1 MTPANILIIEDD
13 PAILRVVKDN
23 FVTRGYRVQ
32 TARNG
37 EEGLDAA
44 LNGRPDLIIL
54 DIMLPKIN
62 GFEICRA
69 VRAEKLEMPILM
81 LTAKGQ
87 EEDIVRGLE
96 LGADDYIT
104 KPFSVR
110 ELMARAQAFL
120 RRYQAG
126 AAPCYK
132 FGRFQLDTVSH
143 RLLKDGVE
151 VPLTT
156 KEFRLLEYFLQRPG
170 RAFTRD
176 SIMNAVWGNTVMVTA
191 RSVDRCVTTLRSKI
205 EPDPHRPTFIHTIR
219 EIGYRFESGPTD
231 AAD

>member
-13 PAILRVVKDN
+13 PTILRVVKDN
-23 FVTRGYRVQ
+23 FVSRGYRVR

-37 EEGLDAA
+37 EEGLEAA
-44 LNGRPDLIIL
+44 LNGGADLIIL
-54 DIMLPKIN
+54 DIMLPKVN

-110 ELMARAQAFL
+110 ELLARAQAFL
-120 RRYQAG
+120 RRSRAG
-126 AAPCYK
+126 AAPSYK
-132 FGRFQLDTVSH
+132 FGPCELDTVSH
-143 RLLKDGVE
+143 RLLKDGEE
-151 VPLTT
+151 VPLTN
-156 KEFRLLEYFLQRPG
+156 KEFRLLEYFLQHPG

-176 SIMNAVWGNTVMVTA
+176 SIMNAVWGNSVMVTA

-205 EPDPHRPTFIHTIR
+205 EPDPHHPTFIHTIR
-219 EIGYRFESGPTD
+219 EIGYRFEGGG
-231 AAD
+231 AE